1 MGSERTYELRLCEDE
16 ALVDVVREVMHGALR
31 RLFLRRVAREAV
43 VLGEVRQH
51 HLRVALGAE
60 RAWRG
65 SRPGAG
71 SGLGLG

>member
-1 MGSERTYELRLCEDE
+1 
-16 ALVDVVREVMHGALR
+16 MHGALR

-65 SRPGAG
+65 SGSRVRVRAGLASG
-71 SGLGLG
+71 SGSRRGPGS